1 MKPRKTN
8 PKIMDFKNQL
18 ANTAF
23 YTSASSSDSLPA
35 DEGYEVAFA
44 GRSNAG
50 KSSAINRLCNQK
62 SLART
67 SKTPGRTQLINFFSV
82 SPANKLTDLP
92 GYGYAKA
99 SHSKQR
105 QWLELL
111 EYYFTHRQAL
121 KGTIIVMD
129 IRHPFQDADQK
140 MIDWCMHHQ
149 CDVHILLN
157 KSDKLTRN
165 KAHNQLQAANNIL
178 ANYPAGSMSI
188 QLFSA
193 MTGDGVEEAMSKI
206 YSWFG
211 D

>member
-1 MKPRKTN
+1 
-8 PKIMDFKNQL
+8 MDFKNQL

-23 YTSASSSDSLPA
+23 YTSASSADSLPP
-35 DEGYEVAFA
+35 DEGHEVAFA

-50 KSSAINRLCNQK
+50 KSSAINRLCQKK

-82 SPANKLTDLP
+82 SPLNKLADLP

-105 QWLELL
+105 QWLKLL

-129 IRHPFQDADQK
+129 IRHPFQDSDQK
-140 MIDWCMHHQ
+140 MIDWCVHHQ

-157 KSDKLTRN
+157 KSDKLSRN
-165 KAHNQLQAANNIL
+165 QAHKQLQIANKIL
-178 ANYPAGSMSI
+178 SQYQDALTSI

-193 MTGDGVEEAMSKI
+193 LTGNGVDEAASKI
-206 YSWFG
+206 KRWFEAE
-211 D
+211 

>member
-1 MKPRKTN
+1 
-8 PKIMDFKNQL
+8 MDFKNQL
-18 ANTAF
+18 ANTTF
-23 YTSASSSDSLPA
+23 YTSASSSNSLPV
-35 DEGYEVAFA
+35 DEGNEVAFA

-82 SPANKLTDLP
+82 TPLNKLTDLP

-129 IRHPFQDADQK
+129 IRHPFQDSDQK
-140 MIDWCMHHQ
+140 MIDWCVHHH
-149 CDVHILLN
+149 CSVHILLN
-157 KSDKLTRN
+157 KSDKLSRN

-178 ANYPAGSMSI
+178 ANYKGGLTSI

-193 MTGDGVEEAMSKI
+193 MTGNGLDEAMSKI
-206 YSWFG
+206 YSWFES
-211 D
+211 

>member
-1 MKPRKTN
+1 
-8 PKIMDFKNQL
+8 MDFKNQL

-23 YTSASSSDSLPA
+23 YTSASSADSLPP

-82 SPANKLTDLP
+82 SPLNKLTDLP

-140 MIDWCMHHQ
+140 MIDWCIHHH

-157 KSDKLTRN
+157 KSDKLSRN
-165 KAHNQLQAANNIL
+165 KANNQLQTANNML
-178 ANYPAGSMSI
+178 SNYQAGSMSI

-193 MTGDGVEEAMSKI
+193 MTGHGMDEAMSKI
-206 YSWFG
+206 YGWFG
-211 D
+211 K

>member
-1 MKPRKTN
+1 
-8 PKIMDFKNQL
+8 MDFKSQL

-23 YTSASSSDSLPA
+23 YTSASSPDSLPV
-35 DEGYEVAFA
+35 DEGHEVAFA

-82 SPANKLTDLP
+82 SPANKLADLP

-121 KGTIIVMD
+121 KGTVIVMD
-129 IRHPFQDADQK
+129 IRHPFQEADQK
-140 MIDWCMHHQ
+140 MIDWCIHHQ

-157 KSDKLTRN
+157 KSDKLSRN
-165 KAHNQLQAANNIL
+165 KAHNQLQAANKIL
-178 ANYPAGSMSI
+178 SNYQNGSTSI

-193 MTGDGVEEAMSKI
+193 VTGRGIDEAISKI
-206 YSWFG
+206 YSWFEG
-211 D
+211 

>member
-1 MKPRKTN
+1 ME
-8 PKIMDFKNQL
+8 FKNQL

-23 YTSASSSDSLPA
+23 YTSASSPDSLPP
-35 DEGYEVAFA
+35 DEGHEVAFA

-50 KSSAINRLCNQK
+50 KSSAINRLCKQK

-82 SPANKLTDLP
+82 SQANKLADLP

-129 IRHPFQDADQK
+129 IRHPFQEADQK
-140 MIDWCMHHQ
+140 MIEWCRHHH
-149 CDVHILLN
+149 CGIHILLN
-157 KSDKLTRN
+157 KSDKLSRN
-165 KAHNQLQAANNIL
+165 KAHIQLQAAKNRLSKYQSEL
-178 ANYPAGSMSI
+178 ASI

-193 MTGDGVEEAMSKI
+193 ATGNGLDEAVSKI
-206 YSWFG
+206 YSWFEE
-211 D
+211 

>member
-1 MKPRKTN
+1 
-8 PKIMDFKNQL
+8 MDFKNQL

-23 YTSASSSDSLPA
+23 YTSASSADSLPP
-35 DEGYEVAFA
+35 DEGHEVAFA

-50 KSSAINRLCNQK
+50 KSSAINRICQQK

-82 SPANKLTDLP
+82 SPLNKLTDLP

-129 IRHPFQDADQK
+129 IRHPFQDSDQN
-140 MIDWCMHHQ
+140 MIDWCVHHQ
-149 CDVHILLN
+149 SDIHILLN
-157 KSDKLTRN
+157 KSDKLSRN
-165 KAHNQLQAANNIL
+165 QAHKQLQTANKIL
-178 ANYPAGSMSI
+178 SQYPNTQISI

-193 MTGDGVEEAMSKI
+193 MTGNGVDEAASKI
-206 YSWFG
+206 KQWF
-211 D
+211 DTK

>member
-1 MKPRKTN
+1 
-8 PKIMDFKNQL
+8 MDFKNQL

-23 YTSASSSDSLPA
+23 SISASSADSLPV
-35 DEGYEVAFA
+35 DEGQEVAFA

-62 SLART
+62 GLART
-67 SKTPGRTQLINFFSV
+67 SKTPGRTQLINFFTV
-82 SPANKLTDLP
+82 SANNKLTDLP

-111 EYYFTHRQAL
+111 EYYFTHRKAL

-140 MIDWCMHHQ
+140 MIDWCMHHH
-149 CDVHILLN
+149 CDIHILLN
-157 KSDKLTRN
+157 KSDKLSRN
-165 KAHNQLQAANNIL
+165 QAHKQLQSARKIL
-178 ANYPAGSMSI
+178 SSYESTSTSI

-193 MTGDGVEEAMSKI
+193 MTGNGMDEAMSKI
-206 YSWFG
+206 KSWFEA

>member
-1 MKPRKTN
+1 
-8 PKIMDFKNQL
+8 MDFKNQL
-18 ANTAF
+18 ANTSF
-23 YTSASSSDSLPA
+23 YTSASSPDSLPA
-35 DEGYEVAFA
+35 DEGHEVAFA

-82 SPANKLTDLP
+82 SPINKLTDLP

-111 EYYFTHRQAL
+111 EYYFTNRQAL

-140 MIDWCMHHQ
+140 MIDWCMHHH

-157 KSDKLTRN
+157 KSDKLSRN

-178 ANYPAGSMSI
+178 SKYQSASSSI

-193 MTGDGVEEAMSKI
+193 MTGNGLDEAMSKI

>member
-1 MKPRKTN
+1 
-8 PKIMDFKNQL
+8 MDFKHKL

-23 YTSASSSDSLPA
+23 STSAASPSSLPK
-35 DEGYEVAFA
+35 DEGCEVAFA

-50 KSSAINRLCNQK
+50 KSSVINRLCQQK

-67 SKTPGRTQLINFFSV
+67 SKTPGRTQLINFFTV
-82 SPANKLTDLP
+82 SPLNKLADLP

-121 KGTIIVMD
+121 RGTIIVMD
-129 IRHPFQDADQK
+129 IRHPFQEADQM
-140 MIDWCMHHQ
+140 MIDWSLHHQ
-149 CDVHILLN
+149 CDIHILLN
-157 KSDKLTRN
+157 KSDKLSRN
-165 KAHNQLQAANNIL
+165 QAIKQLRTAEKHLSQYGNDKAT
-178 ANYPAGSMSI
+178 I

-193 MTGDGVEEAMSKI
+193 TTGDGLKEAIDKI
-206 YSWFG
+206 NYWF
-211 D
+211 DCEKIP

>member
-1 MKPRKTN
+1 
-8 PKIMDFKNQL
+8 MDFKNQL

-23 YTSASSSDSLPA
+23 YTSAASSDSLPV
-35 DEGYEVAFA
+35 DEGREIAFA

-50 KSSAINRLCNQK
+50 KSSVINRLCNQK

-67 SKTPGRTQLINFFSV
+67 SKTPGRTQLINFFNV
-82 SPANKLTDLP
+82 SQANKLADLP

-111 EYYFTHRQAL
+111 EYYFSHRQAL

-140 MIDWCMHHQ
+140 MIDWCIHHQ
-149 CDVHILLN
+149 CDVHIFLN
-157 KSDKLTRN
+157 KSDKLSRN
-165 KAHNQLQAANNIL
+165 KAHNQLQSANRL
-178 ANYPAGSMSI
+178 LTAYPAGSISI

-193 MTGDGVEEAMSKI
+193 LTGHGIDEAASKI
-206 YSWFG
+206 YGWFN